1 MATISLR
8 DMSRS
13 LLQGSFDV
21 IKKTGGFLA
30 KWHESTLWMP
40 MCIVLALFAWVVLSA
55 LDRTAGVDMLPQIV
69 ALPIKIAYAMA
80 ALALTHLV
88 RRRWRKKLTEQQ
100 QYELWVL
107 AQAGSGKAF
116 ALIVLDAVFS
126 LCALFALLVF
136 FFLPS

>member
-88 RRRWRKKLTEQQ
+88 RRRWRMKLTPQQ
-100 QYELWVL
+100 QQELWTF
-107 AQAGSGKAF
+107 AQAGDKGP
-116 ALIVLDAVFS
+116 LILIGMDMVFS
-126 LCALFALLVF
+126 LCALYWLLHYF
-136 FFLPS
+136 SA